1 MSVTVNEKG
10 GNEMRVNLIKRGA
23 GEIQHVMLNSTLI
36 NKAENYTLL
45 TDRFVTNNL
54 PGIMQHTRQL
64 IEIRPRGPQGGQ
76 NNGFAAGAFLATR
89 NTFTPRKTFSVGRLC
104 EAMAQ
109 FFSHFNFGLY
119 IYGANYSAFNNL
131 NWYIAQ
137 QPQIAAGT
145 PYDLRNNIPPD
156 QVTQHVSLGFEADGS
171 LQLVFSPQFLS
182 NFFIVLDPVFAAQ
195 VGFPEQIYSGATALG
210 VVVMSNQPGCLPLV
224 AGGNFA
230 LPSQVNDGV
239 SIISTSS
246 IYRVDDRLS
255 IDVEI
260 SLPVARTIDVQP
272 EKKTTLVPRP
282 QTAAQIAAHTP
293 KIYDIIKQVVTR
305 EKQTYLLSRF
315 VVTDYVKVETIA
327 QQKGGFLLT
336 KSLVQ
341 DKLGTGFTDLVAN
354 QPGTHA
360 SQLKNGKIRELDV
373 RLALRYKDFEIINGI
388 LTYSIKTKTLELEP
402 DGCYDLLLSFQK
414 RV

>member
-1 MSVTVNEKG
+1 MSVTVNDKG
-10 GNEMRVNLIKRGA
+10 GNEQRVNLIKRGA

-36 NKAENYTLL
+36 NKAENYQLL

-64 IEIRPRGPQGGQ
+64 IEIRPRGPQGGP
-76 NNGFAAGAFLATR
+76 NNGFQAGAFLATR

-119 IYGANYSAFNNL
+119 IFGANYSGLNNL
-131 NWYIAQ
+131 NWYVAQ

-171 LQLVFSPQFLS
+171 LQLVFSSQFLS
-182 NFFIVLDPVFAAQ
+182 NFFIVLDPVFAKQ
-195 VGFPEQIYSGATALG
+195 VGFPEQIYSGATAPPNA
-210 VVVMSNQPGCLPLV
+210 VAAMSNQPGCVALL

-230 LPSQVNDGV
+230 LPSAMALYGV
-239 SIISTSS
+239 SIISTNS

-255 IDVEI
+255 IDIEI
-260 SLPVARTIDVQP
+260 SLPLARTIDVHNAK
-272 EKKTTLVPRP
+272 EK
-282 QTAAQIAAHTP
+282 H
-293 KIYDIIKQVVTR
+293 
-305 EKQTYLLSRF
+305 TYLLSRF
-315 VVTDYVKVETIA
+315 VVTDYIKVETIA

-336 KSLVQ
+336 KSMVQ

-360 SQLKNGKIRELDV
+360 SQLKNGKIREMDV
-373 RLALRYKDFEIINGI
+373 RLAVRYKDYEVINSI

-402 DGCYDLLLSFQK
+402 DGCYDLLLSFNK